1 MKKKEYFEGE
11 IELYKGFLNR
21 TNDKSELKS
30 SLSNLT
36 SILKILYNVKSIVL
50 IDEYDSVI
58 ISAEISGCIEEIANH
73 II

>member
-1 MKKKEYFEGE
+1 MKKKENFEGE

-21 TNDKSELKS
+21 TNHKSELKS

-36 SILKILYNVKSIVL
+36 SIFHQLYKVKSIVL
-50 IDEYDSVI
+50 IDEYDSI
-58 ISAEISGCIEEIANH
+58 LISAETSGCLEEIASH